1 MHVWF
6 VIFQEF
12 EALKQKLRARL
23 FYEEWGLQAFALIVG
38 ELKLSGVIRGIVELG
53 AIYHPGKSG
62 LDANLL
68 VCAFGEKVSSQ
79 F

>member
-1 MHVWF
+1 MF
-6 VIFQEF
+6 GSLYFRSLKLSSKNLERDF
-12 EALKQKLRARL
+12 FTKNEA
-23 FYEEWGLQAFALIVG
+23 LQAFALIVG
-38 ELKLSGVIRGIVELG
+38 ELRLSGVIRGIVELG

-62 LDANLL
+62 LAANLL